1 MGVLDAASGPDEEFA
16 RAGQSMEKRIAP
28 AGVLLFVVLAA
39 CAALSQDAGQ
49 ALPDAPSAR
58 IPIQIPIKDQV
69 EDRQINQGQRLIFIQ
84 RARTPGLGV
93 AGLESGAG
101 RGFANP
107 DETNLGRTI
116 SQKDSISIFNKY
128 LYPAVGA
135 RRPAYSSSSS
145 GSLMGRATYAASR
158 IFVVRDE
165 GGKGRLN
172 TSYFLRTLTSV
183 AAETASRPYW
193 RRSVGQPFSDFGST
207 VGNDAGMNVLH
218 EFAPNLQQVMKS
230 HAPRFV
236 SRIEARVGR

>member
-1 MGVLDAASGPDEEFA
+1 
-16 RAGQSMEKRIAP
+16 MEKRIAP
-28 AGVLLFVVLAA
+28 AGVLLFVALVA
-39 CAALSQDAGQ
+39 CSAMSQDARQ
-49 ALPDAPSAR
+49 ALPDAPSA
-58 IPIQIPIKDQV
+58 QIPSEDPISIEDQ
-69 EDRQINQGQRLIFIQ
+69 RQRLMVIQ
-84 RARTPGLGV
+84 RAWTPGLGV

-107 DETNLGRTI
+107 DETNIARAI
-116 SQKDSISIFNKY
+116 SRKDSSSVFNKY
-128 LYPAVGA
+128 LYPPVGT
-135 RRPAYSSSSS
+135 RRAFSSSSS
-145 GSLMGRATYAASR
+145 GSFMGRATTAASR
-158 IFVVRDE
+158 MFVVRDE
-165 GGKGRLN
+165 SGKGRLN

-236 SRIEARVGR
+236 SRIEQRIGHN

>member
-1 MGVLDAASGPDEEFA
+1 
-16 RAGQSMEKRIAP
+16 MEKRIAP
-28 AGVLLFVVLAA
+28 VGVLLFVALAA
-39 CAALSQDAGQ
+39 FSAMSQDAGQ

-58 IPIQIPIKDQV
+58 IPIQNPISIEDQ
-69 EDRQINQGQRLIFIQ
+69 RRRLIIVQ

-101 RGFANP
+101 RGFTNP
-107 DETNLGRTI
+107 DDMSLAKTYSR
-116 SQKDSISIFNKY
+116 KDSSSVFNKY
-128 LYPAVGA
+128 LYPPVGA
-135 RRPAYSSSSS
+135 RRTFSSSSS
-145 GSLMGRATYAASR
+145 GSLMGRATTAASR

-165 GGKGRLN
+165 SGKGRLN

-218 EFAPNLQQVMKS
+218 EFAPNLQHVMKS
-230 HAPRFV
+230 YAPRFV
-236 SRIEARVGR
+236 SRIEQRIGHN